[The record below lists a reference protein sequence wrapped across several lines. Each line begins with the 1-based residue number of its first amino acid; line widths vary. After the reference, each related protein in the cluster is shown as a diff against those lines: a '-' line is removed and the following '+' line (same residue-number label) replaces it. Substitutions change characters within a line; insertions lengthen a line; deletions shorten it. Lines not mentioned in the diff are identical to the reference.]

1 MTDVGAQK
9 DELTTS
15 RGHPGIFVQ
24 LDSLA
29 WQGWAKMVT
38 SGQTGRAFAGPVGQT
53 PASQTWLGIPCERSK

>member
-15 RGHPGIFVQ
+15 RGHPRIFVQ

-29 WQGWAKMVT
+29 WQGWAKNGHEWPDGPGFCRT
-38 SGQTGRAFAGPVGQT
+38 SRSNSSFTNLVGNSRRA
-53 PASQTWLGIPCERSK
+53 K